1 MYKWVVPLIL
11 LHKCSTQFHLLTQLT
26 VKHPHMTCASSQ
38 TSLSCSYPS
47 TDPAYSLSPIKPFNL
62 ALSFPSTLI
71 HWHKSLS
78 LTLLST
84 DVAHSLSPITST
96 DPGNTLT
103 THSHLLTQFHC
114 FTSSPNLCITPQ
126 CSLST
131 IQSTVQSSSFTSF
144 STRLTPPLHSI
155 NTILLPLILQY
166 ASLIQSYL
174 LTLLTV

>member
-11 LHKCSTQFHLLTQLT
+11 LHNCSTQFHLLTQLT
-26 VKHPHMTCASSQ
+26 VKHPHMTCASYQ
-38 TSLSCSYPS
+38 TTHPLTLLTLCYP
-47 TDPAYSLSPIKPFNL
+47 LKPFKL
-62 ALSFPSTLI
+62 ALCFPSTLI
-71 HWHKSLS
+71 HRHKWLSLS
-78 LTLLST
+78 HSYQLTWLTVSHPL
-84 DVAHSLSPITST
+84 TST
-96 DPGNTLT
+96 DPGNSLT
-103 THSHLLTQFHC
+103 THSHQLTQSHS
-114 FTSSPNLCITPQ
+114 FTSSPYLCITPQ

-131 IQSTVQSSSFTSF
+131 MQSTAQSSSFTSF